1 MKVTIEPGRIQGTIT
16 APPSKSMTQRML
28 AAALLHGGSA
38 TVGGAGN
45 SNDEQAV
52 LNIIQQLGARVQAD
66 GKTLYIKSNGLRPVT
81 REINCGESGLAAR
94 LFLPVA
100 ALHHEALTI
109 VGNGTLSS
117 RPMAGVKEAL
127 RLLGVRVSGTGT
139 LPMTVQ
145 GPLHIPQHLEVD
157 AAGSSQF
164 VSGLLLALSAV
175 ATAPVELRVHN
186 LESRPY
192 IDMTLQVLAQFGRPV
207 SSERY
212 RKFVIDP
219 AAFTATPH
227 VDARV
232 EADWS
237 SASCL
242 LVAGAVAGDLTVK
255 GLNPGSLQADRKLL
269 DILTE
274 CDVQMEVSPD
284 RINVKR
290 SRMRGFETDATDCP
304 DLFPALAAL
313 ATFCYGE
320 SSIRGVHRLF
330 HKESNRV
337 ESITEM
343 LWRYGVHFSVEDDTL
358 TIQGR
363 ETVQW
368 AYIDGYRDHRVVM
381 AAAVCALRAKGP
393 TTITTA
399 EAISKS
405 YPRFFDDMGFCG
417 MQYTTM

>member
-1 MKVTIEPGRIQGTIT
+1 
-16 APPSKSMTQRML
+16 ML
-28 AAALLHGGSA
+28 AAALLHRGST
-38 TVGGAGN
+38 TVTGAGN
-45 SNDEQAV
+45 SKDEQAV
-52 LNIIQQLGARVQAD
+52 QNIILQLGASVQAE
-66 GKTLYIKSNGLRPVT
+66 GKTLHVNGGGLRPKAN
-81 REINCGESGLAAR
+81 EINCGESGLAAR

-127 RLLGVRVSGTGT
+127 RLLGVSVSGSGT

-145 GPLHIPQHLEVD
+145 GPLHIPQHVEVD

-207 SSERY
+207 SNERY

-219 AAFTATPH
+219 AAFTAIPH

-242 LVAGAVAGDLTVK
+242 LVAGAVAGDLTIK

-269 DILTE
+269 SILET
-274 CDVQMEVSPD
+274 CGAQLEVAAD
-284 RINVKR
+284 HIRTMR
-290 SRMRGFETDATDCP
+290 SRMQGFEADATDCP

-313 ATFCYGE
+313 ASFCDGE
-320 SSIRGVHRLF
+320 SNIRGVHRLF

-343 LWRYGVHFSVEDDTL
+343 LWRFGVTFSVEDDEL
-358 TIQGR
+358 SINGR

-368 AYIDGYRDHRVVM
+368 AYIDGYRDHRIVM

-399 EAISKS
+399 EAVQKS
-405 YPRFFDDMGFCG
+405 YPRFFEDMGFCG
-417 MQYTTM
+417 MQYTTL

>member
-1 MKVTIEPGRIQGTIT
+1 MQAEGT
-16 APPSKSMTQRML
+16 
-28 AAALLHGGSA
+28 ALHVIGG
-38 TVGGAGN
+38 
-45 SNDEQAV
+45 
-52 LNIIQQLGARVQAD
+52 
-66 GKTLYIKSNGLRPVT
+66 GLRPKAN
-81 REINCGESGLAAR
+81 EINCGESGLAAR

-100 ALHHEALTI
+100 ALHHGALTI
-109 VGNGTLSS
+109 IGKGTLSD

-127 RLLGVRVSGTGT
+127 KLLGVSVSGSGT

-145 GPLHIPQHLEVD
+145 GPMQIPPHLEVD

-207 SSERY
+207 SNERY

-219 AAFTATPH
+219 AAFTAISH
-227 VDARV
+227 VDARI

-255 GLNPGSLQADRKLL
+255 GLNPGSMQADRKLL
-269 DILTE
+269 DVLVA
-274 CDVQMEVSPD
+274 CGAQMEVRAD
-284 RINVKR
+284 RINVRR

-313 ATFCYGE
+313 ASFCDGE
-320 SSIRGVHRLF
+320 SNIRGVHRLF

-343 LWRYGVHFSVEDDTL
+343 LWRYGVHFCVEDVTL
-358 TIQGR
+358 TIEGR

-368 AYIDGYRDHRVVM
+368 ACIDGYRDHRIVM

-399 EAISKS
+399 EAVSKS

-417 MQYTTM
+417 MQYTAL